1 MSIELTPVEKS
12 RVYLAQID
20 ALGIEND
27 PKTIRDRMLERRAWL
42 SAHLDPQD
50 YADALLLAEAID
62 TKLVEMGHGRSF
74 ALSLRAVR
82 EAAETDLTECVRALE
97 LLGAYEVRPGVYGNT
112 DSLPVVEIGSLADW
126 RLSG

>member
-12 RVYLAQID
+12 RLYLAQVD
-20 ALGIEND
+20 ALKISDD
-27 PKTIRDRMLERRAWL
+27 PQTIRHRMLERRAWL
-42 SAHLDPQD
+42 STHLDPQD

-74 ALSLRAVR
+74 ALSLREVR
-82 EAAETDLTECVRALE
+82 DAAETDLTECVWALE

-112 DSLPVVEIGSLADW
+112 DSLPVVEIGNLGNW
-126 RLSG
+126 RTLV